1 MHIIGLTGGMG
12 MGKTTV
18 ATLLQQ
24 EGMPVFDADAE
35 VLRLQSEPGPVL
47 LAIANLVS
55 GVVRDNV
62 IDRSAL
68 RQAVVAD
75 PILLQKLEKI
85 IHPQIRASCLRF
97 IMQCRRV
104 GTRVVVLDIPLL
116 LETGGQK
123 LCHDVVVVST
133 PRWIQVR
140 RVAARKRMPLSE
152 AKKIIARQM
161 PNAKRKLMADKVIQT
176 GGSLY
181 ETQRKVRQF
190 MRCVR
195 RYGKV

>member
-1 MHIIGLTGGMG
+1 MG

-24 EGMPVFDADAE
+24 EGVPVFDADAE

-62 IDRSAL
+62 LDRSAL

-85 IHPQIRASCLRF
+85 IHPQVRDSCLRF
-97 IMQCRRV
+97 IGQCRRV
-104 GTRVVVLDIPLL
+104 GRRVVVLDIPLL

-133 PRWIQVR
+133 PQWIQVR

-152 AKKIIARQM
+152 AKKIIARQL
-161 PNAKRKLMADKVIQT
+161 PNARRKLMADKVIQT
-176 GGSLY
+176 GGSWY
-181 ETQRKVRQF
+181 ETQRRVRQF
-190 MRCVR
+190 MRHVR